1 MHEKKV
7 TRLDRKIDDLRRR
20 VKGAEDLRTAT
31 EVFDRPT
38 LMSLYY
44 LAKRGYIDTL
54 YGVVKTGKE
63 ANVLRARNAAGDD
76 VAVKIYRV
84 GTSDYNAMFQYLHGD
99 PRFGKVRR
107 DRRSIV
113 YTWVKKEF
121 KNLSRARDAGATVPA
136 VLAFRNN
143 VLVMEFLGEG
153 GVPYPMLK
161 DCKLEKPGAFFAIL
175 LNEVKAIYCGAGLVH
190 SDLSEYNILVRD
202 ERPIIIDMS
211 QAVLRDHPRSE
222 EFLNRDVANLVR
234 FFKNEGISEK
244 DIMEA
249 LKRC

>member
-1 MHEKKV
+1 MLEKKV
-7 TRLDRKIDDLRRR
+7 SRLDRKIDDLRKR
-20 VKGAEDLRTAT
+20 VKGTEDLQTAS

-38 LMSLYY
+38 LMSLYH

-63 ANVLRARNAAGDD
+63 ANVFRATSASGDD

-84 GTSDYNAMFQYLHGD
+84 ATSDYNAMFKYLHGD
-99 PRFGKVRR
+99 PRFGRVRR

-121 KNLSRARDAGATVPA
+121 KNLTRARDAGATVPE

-143 VLVMEFLGEG
+143 VLVMEFLGEDG
-153 GVPYPMLK
+153 IPYPMLK
-161 DCKLEKPGAFFAIL
+161 DWELEDPRGFFDSL
-175 LNEVKAIYCGAGLVH
+175 MREVKANYCGAGLVH
-190 SDLSEYNILVRD
+190 SDLSEYNILVKD

-211 QAVLRDHPRSE
+211 QAVLRDHPHSQ
-222 EFLNRDVANLVR
+222 EFLKRDVANLAR
-234 FFKNEGISEK
+234 FFKNEGVSEK
-244 DIMEA
+244 AIMEL
-249 LKRC
+249 LKGC